1 MLNTRSTGWLIAA
14 LFLSFSQLQAQT
26 AAPLHAAEIKL
37 QLKKLN
43 TLGSVLYIAAHP
55 DDENTRL
62 LGFLAKE
69 SLYRTGYLSLTRGDG
84 GQNLIG
90 NEQAE
95 QLGLIRTQELLA
107 ARRID
112 GAEQFFTRANDFGFS
127 KNPEETFTI
136 WDRKKILGDVVRV
149 IRTFQPDV
157 IICRFP
163 ADSRA
168 GHGHHTASA
177 MLAAE
182 AFDAAADPRQFPEQL
197 ATVQPWQAKRI
208 LWNTFNFGGNNTTS
222 EDQFKMDVGAYNALL
237 GRGFGE
243 IAAESRSQH
252 KSQGFGVPSSRGTSM
267 EYFITIKGGAP
278 QTGLLDGITTTWQRV
293 PGGNAIG
300 AAIGKALEQYNV
312 EDPSASVPALLA
324 IRQQITALPEGY
336 WKNLKLHETDQ
347 LILACAGVWAEAF
360 SDMAEVVP
368 GETMRSKLQL
378 INRSKVPVRLQ
389 KISINGTENT
399 TAARDLPF
407 NNFINIPQEVPVPEN
422 TGISQPYWLQTPH
435 PTGMYNIAD
444 PAWTGRPEN
453 VPALTATFYLQLGN
467 QVIPV
472 TRPFIYKYTDPVKGE
487 VYRPLVIAPPAVAS
501 LNNQVFIYT
510 QAAPQ
515 TVPVKVRAMKDNV
528 KGSVKLLLPAG
539 FKADKSAIPYTLA
552 GKGDETE
559 VSFLVQPVKM
569 NGRNITDTMTVAVE
583 ANGKVYT
590 NSMTTIQYDHI
601 PAITIFPP
609 ASARLV
615 TVHLQY
621 NGRRLGYIP
630 GAGDKVPEALRQVG
644 YTVTMLDE
652 KEIMNGS
659 LEQYDA
665 IITGVRAYNT
675 QPRLRYWQPRL
686 LEYVKNGGVLVVQY
700 NTNGGLVTDQLGP
713 YPFSLSRDRVTDET
727 APVKLLLPPNS
738 LFSYPN
744 NITAADF
751 DGWVQ
756 ERGLYFPG
764 NTDAAY
770 KKPFEMNDPRE
781 RALNSSTII
790 APYGKG
796 KYVYTG
802 LAFFRQLP
810 AGVPGA
816 YRLFVNL
823 ISKPAAGGGQ

>member
-1 MLNTRSTGWLIAA
+1 MLNIRSIGWLTAS
-14 LFLSFSQLQAQT
+14 LFLCFSQLRAQT
-26 AAPLHAAEIKL
+26 TAPLHAAEIRL

-69 SLYRTGYLSLTRGDG
+69 NLYRTGYLSLTRGDG

-95 QLGLIRTQELLA
+95 LLGLIRTQELLA

-136 WDRKKILGDVVRV
+136 WDRKKVLGDVVWV
-149 IRTFQPDV
+149 IRKFQPDV

-177 MLAAE
+177 VLAAE
-182 AFDAAADPRQFPEQL
+182 AFDAAADPNQYPEQL
-197 ATVQPWQAKRI
+197 ASVKPWQAKRI

-222 EDQFKMDVGAYNALL
+222 DDQFKTEVGAYSALL

-252 KSQGFGVPSSRGTSM
+252 KSQGFGVPSTRGSAI
-267 EYFITIKGGAP
+267 EYFTTIKGSAP
-278 QTGLLDGITTTWQRV
+278 KTTLLDEVNTTWARV
-293 PGGNAIG
+293 PGGEAISE
-300 AAIGKALEQYNV
+300 AIGKALAQYNA
-312 EDPSASVPALLA
+312 EDPSATVPALLV
-324 IRQQITALPEGY
+324 IRKQILALPDGY
-336 WKNLKLHETDQ
+336 WKTQKLNEADQ
-347 LILACAGVWAEAF
+347 LIAACAGLWMEAY
-360 SDMAEVVP
+360 STIEHAVP
-368 GETMRSKLQL
+368 GETLSSNIQI
-378 INRSKVPVRLQ
+378 INRSKVPVSLQ
-389 KISINGTENT
+389 KIRISGQDDAS
-399 TAARDLPF
+399 AAQTLAF
-407 NNFINIPQEVPVPEN
+407 NKFVTIPVKVKVPAN

-435 PTGMYNIAD
+435 PIGTYNI
-444 PAWTGRPEN
+444 PAPGLTGRPEN
-453 VPALTATFYLQLGN
+453 
-467 QVIPV
+467 IPPLV
-472 TRPFIYKYTDPVKGE
+472 ASFFLKVGDQELVYNRAFTYKFTDPVKGE
-487 VYRPLVIAPPAVAS
+487 VFRPLVIAPPAIAS
-501 LNNQVFIYT
+501 LNNQVFVYT
-510 QAAPQ
+510 QATPQ
-515 TVPVKVRAMKDNV
+515 TIPVKVRAMQANV
-528 KGSVKLLLPAG
+528 QGSVKLLLPPG
-539 FKADKSAIPYTLA
+539 FRADKTAVPYALKE
-552 GKGDETE
+552 KGDETE
-559 VSFLVQPVKM
+559 LSFRVSPVKV
-569 NGRNITDTMTVAVE
+569 NGQNITDTMTVVVE
-583 ANGKVYT
+583 ANGREYT

-601 PAITIFPP
+601 PSITIFPQ

-615 TVHLQY
+615 TVNLKY
-621 NGRRLGYIP
+621 NGRKLGYIS
-630 GAGDKVPEALRQVG
+630 GAGDKVAESLRQVG
-644 YTVTMLDE
+644 YTVDELGE

-659 LEQYDA
+659 LTQYDA

-675 QPRLRYWQPRL
+675 QERLPYWQPRL

-700 NTNGGLVTDQLGP
+700 NTNGNLVTNQLGP
-713 YPFSLSRDRVTDET
+713 YDFSLSRDRVTNET
-727 APVKLLLPPNS
+727 APVKFLLPENK

-744 NITAADF
+744 AITAKDF

-764 NTDAAY
+764 NTNGAY
-770 KKPFEMNDPRE
+770 QKPFEMNDPGE
-781 RALNSSTII
+781 RALDGSTIV
-790 APYGKG
+790 AQYGKG
-796 KYVYTG
+796 KYIYTG

-816 YRLFVNL
+816 YRLFVNM
-823 ISKPAAGGGQ
+823 ISK

>member
-1 MLNTRSTGWLIAA
+1 MLNIRSTGWLMAA
-14 LFLSFSQLQAQT
+14 LLLFVSQLRAQT

-136 WDRKKILGDVVRV
+136 WDRKKILGDVVWV
-149 IRTFQPDV
+149 IRNFQPDV

-182 AFDAAADPRQFPEQL
+182 AFDAAADPQQYPEQL
-197 ATVQPWQAKRI
+197 SSVKPWQAKRI
-208 LWNTFNFGGNNTTS
+208 LWNTFNFGGNNTTA

-237 GRGFGE
+237 GKGFGE

-267 EYFITIKGGAP
+267 EYFVTIKGGAP
-278 QTGLLDGITTTWQRV
+278 QTGLLDGIDATWQRV
-293 PGGNAIG
+293 AGGNAIG
-300 AAIGKALEQYNV
+300 AAISKTLEQYNM
-312 EDPSASVPALLA
+312 EDPSASVPELLA
-324 IRQQITALPEGY
+324 IRKQISALPEGY
-336 WKNLKLHETDQ
+336 WKNQKLRETDQ

-368 GETMRSKLQL
+368 GETMSSKLQL

-389 KISINGTENT
+389 KISINGKENT
-399 TAARDLPF
+399 SSARELAF
-407 NNFINIPQEVPVPEN
+407 NQFINIPQDVPVPEN

-435 PTGMYNIAD
+435 PIGMYNIAD
-444 PAWTGRPEN
+444 PAWVGHPEN
-453 VPALTATFYLQLGN
+453 VPALTATFYLQVGD

-501 LNNQVFIYT
+501 LNNQVYVYT

-528 KGSVKLLLPAG
+528 KGSVKLLLPPG
-539 FKADKSAIPYTLA
+539 FKADKTAIPYTLA

-583 ANGKVYT
+583 ANGKEYT

-601 PAITIFPP
+601 PSITIFPQ

-615 TVHLQY
+615 TVDLQH

-644 YTVTMLDE
+644 YMVTMLDE

-659 LEQYDA
+659 LKEYDA

-700 NTNGGLVTDQLGP
+700 NTSGGLVTDQLGP
-713 YPFSLSRDRVTDET
+713 YSFSLSRDRVTDET
-727 APVKLLLPPNS
+727 APVKFLLPQNS
-738 LFSYPN
+738 LFSHPN
-744 NITAADF
+744 KISVADF

-781 RALNSSTII
+781 RALSNSTII

-802 LAFFRQLP
+802 LSFFRQLP

-823 ISKPAAGGGQ
+823 ISKPGN